1 MKIIGVLV
9 LLFFTAV
16 GLERAFLFKEMA
28 PEFLSTRQKIEI
40 TYRNALAV
48 STSGALNEDSLKSVE
63 NEIQILV
70 KRDPFLNK
78 KDRKWVKEKL
88 KNLRTDNLGSL
99 AMRTS
104 P

>member
-48 STSGALNEDSLKSVE
+48 STSGALNEDSLKSVV
-63 NEIQILV
+63 NEIHILV

-78 KDRKWVKEKL
+78 IDRKWVKEKL
-88 KNLRTDNLGSL
+88 KNLRSDNLGSL